1 MTKKNASPVV
11 NFNMP
16 SKVSSTDMLMAI
28 CDENMEPS
36 QTNACFKKTG
46 IFKMKFSGDLLID
59 GEKKHLDV
67 NLERKVKNPTT
78 TVSITKNSAE
88 IGTPYLAALQAT
100 MWVVWGIICKYTAD
114 GYDTTI
120 GDADIEYTKLEN
132 GEYNVKAIV
141 NCALVKDGVR
151 INECRTDKCR

>member
-16 SKVSSTDMLMAI
+16 SKMSSSDMFMAI
-28 CDENMEPS
+28 CDKNMGVS
-36 QTNACFKKTG
+36 QTDACFKKTG
-46 IFKMKFSGDLLID
+46 RFKTNFSGDLLID

-67 NLERKVKNPTT
+67 NFERKVKNPTT

-88 IGTPYLAALQAT
+88 IGNPYLAALQAT
-100 MWVVWGIICKYTAD
+100 IWVVWGIICKYTAN